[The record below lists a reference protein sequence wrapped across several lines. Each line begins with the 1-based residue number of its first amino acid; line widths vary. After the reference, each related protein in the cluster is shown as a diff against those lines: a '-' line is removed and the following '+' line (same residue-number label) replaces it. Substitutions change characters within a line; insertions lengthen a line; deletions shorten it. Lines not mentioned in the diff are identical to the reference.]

1 MVGIIARRI
10 AAGVF
15 TLFVVSLL
23 IFGGTELLP
32 GDLASAVLGQYATP
46 ESVAA
51 IRAELKLDRP
61 AHVRYL
67 EWLGNFVQGD
77 LGNSLVS
84 KRPMGPEIA
93 YRLKNSLFLA
103 VTAATV
109 AVPLAIALG
118 LLAATWRGSLLD
130 RAISVTTLVTI
141 SVPEFFIGYLLVLF
155 VSIKLGWLPN
165 ISRLTDTMTVGQRV
179 SAAALP
185 AATLVFVVVAHMMRM
200 TRAAVVSIMTSPYIE
215 MAVLKGIRG
224 WRVVVE
230 HALPNAVSP
239 IVNVVMINL
248 SYLVVGVVVVE
259 FVFVY
264 PGMGQLMVDAVS
276 KHDVP
281 VVQACGLIFG
291 SVYVLLNLAADIVAI
306 AANPRLRHPK

>member
-1 MVGIIARRI
+1 MLGLIFRRVV
-10 AAGVF
+10 AGAI
-15 TLFVVSLL
+15 TLFVVSLI

-32 GDLASAVLGQYATP
+32 GDLASAVLGQHATP
-46 ESVAA
+46 ETVAA
-51 IRAELKLDRP
+51 IRVELRLDRP
-61 AHVRYL
+61 AHVRYI
-67 EWLGNFVQGD
+67 EWLGNFVHGD
-77 LGNSLVS
+77 LGRSLVS
-84 KRPMGPEIA
+84 KRPIAPEIA
-93 YRLKNSLFLA
+93 YRLKNSLLLA
-103 VTAATV
+103 ATAAAV
-109 AVPLAIALG
+109 AVPLAIGLG
-118 LLAATWRGSLLD
+118 LLAATWRGSSLD
-130 RAISVTTLVTI
+130 RAISLATLATI
-141 SVPEFFIGYLLVLF
+141 SVPEFFIGYLLALF
-155 VSIKLGWLPN
+155 VSIKLGLLPN
-165 ISRLTDTMTVGQRV
+165 ISRVTDSMTLSQRI

-200 TRAAVVSIMTSPYIE
+200 TRAAVVSILTSPYIE

-224 WRVVVE
+224 WRVVVQ
-230 HALPNAVSP
+230 HALPNAISP
-239 IVNVVMINL
+239 IVNVVMMNL

-291 SVYVLLNLAADIVAI
+291 GVYVLLNLIADIVAI